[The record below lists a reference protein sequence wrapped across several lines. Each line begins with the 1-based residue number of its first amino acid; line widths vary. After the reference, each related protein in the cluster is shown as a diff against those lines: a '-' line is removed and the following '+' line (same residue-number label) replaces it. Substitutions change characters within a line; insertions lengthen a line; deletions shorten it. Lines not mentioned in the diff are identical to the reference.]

1 MSVRDTKPDMSSF
14 YRKIF
19 LFLVRTSLINQDQKK
34 TKTKVFLIS
43 FTFLGNRPE
52 RPWRKQVK
60 KDVEETGQKGSGG
73 NRSKRTWRNQVKKDM
88 DETGQKNLEETGQ
101 KGHGGNR
108 SKRTWR

>member
-73 NRSKRTWRNQVKKDM
+73 KRSKRTWTKQVKKTWRKQVKKDM
-88 DETGQKNLEETGQ
+88 EVTGQ

>member
-73 NRSKRTWRNQVKKDM
+73 NRSKRTWTKQVKKTWRKQVKKDM
-88 DETGQKNLEETGQ
+88 EVTGQ
-101 KGHGGNR
+101 KGPGGNR
-108 SKRTWR
+108 SERTWR